1 MAKQDKET
9 KGGNKHFW
17 KDFKAELKKVIWP
30 TPKQIV
36 NNTATVIGIV
46 LLTVVIVFILDLA
59 FDALNTYG
67 INKLKSVVNNET
79 TVENSVDANNSEEN
93 LISNETSTD
102 ENADEAIADEA
113 EATVENTETEVE
125 NSEEGTN

>member
-9 KGGNKHFW
+9 KSENKHFW

-102 ENADEAIADEA
+102 ENADEA

>member
-1 MAKQDKET
+1 MAKAEKET
-9 KGGNKHFW
+9 KSAKKHFW

-46 LLTVVIVFILDLA
+46 LITVAIVFVLDVA

-67 INKLKSVVNNET
+67 INKLKTIEDNTTTNET
-79 TVENSVDANNSEEN
+79 IENSVDTNNVEEN
-93 LISNETSTD
+93 SNASTVADDIINANVATS
-102 ENADEAIADEA
+102 A
-113 EATVENTETEVE
+113 E
-125 NSEEGTN
+125 

>member
-93 LISNETSTD
+93 LISNDTSTE
-102 ENADEAIADEA
+102 ENTDEA
-113 EATVENTETEVE
+113 EATVENAEAEVE